1 MSLFTRARR
10 HVDMN
15 RVKEMREKKIKE
27 ETIAEVKE
35 QQEEILAELKKIEI
49 KESPKYSNWR
59 RELTEQMTT
68 VDMGMINLPGMG
80 DANLADF
87 DFPVTALGSSPGY
100 SQDGNNYTFGPA
112 SAGVPPAETASLNI
126 KMNSEKYDTIV
137 FDFVAGTIDHK
148 LLVITGSDGGSNTYE
163 LSNTTGRKELRL
175 LPSDRKKSVS
185 IAFNIGRDA
194 GGGLGTN
201 KMLNMSFR
209 RVAPMN
215 LVVGLDDP
223 EANSFIR
230 GGLGGS
236 EERRKQLKDM
246 LEAGNEWMVYN
257 GLEPSKT
264 TPGDIA
270 VSPTP
275 YSPGTKYS
283 TKPDGSQGFP
293 EPGELNKGNDGKWYE
308 YGPGGWVPIP
318 SVDAGGGDDT
328 MVAGLRPDGTEGFNQ
343 PGDEVY
349 DPATKK
355 KYKLVPRK
363 GYGYNQWIPI
373 EKAGGGDTM
382 VAHYEPQ
389 YSNWRRELQ
398 ETITMSTNDIMTTTL
413 PAAGD
418 VDLESVSQTATP
430 GSDNSGGSDG
440 TYSFGDYDGTGN
452 GGFTFRLDT
461 RKYDTLKFSASGG
474 NATRIELSVGDE
486 DFQTLSSGTNT
497 ITISSANRGQNVLFT
512 FNAFKSGGS
521 GATEASI
528 SGTAFQRRTNIS
540 TGIRLDDPDANAFV
554 RMGDMNNLSAE
565 ERKAKLKDMLYS
577 GNEYLTKYTNVT
589 PSQTAP
595 GDIELA
601 GTYNS
606 PGDAYSSPNQIKWP
620 RDYRKPGDQYPG
632 QYYDKHMK
640 MWVPVVKKA

>member
-15 RVKEMREKKIKE
+15 RVKELREEKIKE
-27 ETIAEVKE
+27 ETIAEVQR
-35 QQEEILAELKKIEI
+35 QQKNILAELKRIEV
-49 KESPKYSNWR
+49 KEDPKYSNWR

-68 VDMGMINLPGMG
+68 VDMGMVNLPGMG

-185 IAFNIGRDA
+185 IAFNIGRDL

-246 LEAGNEWMVYN
+246 LEAGNEWMTYN

-264 TPGDIA
+264 TPGDIELA
-270 VSPTP
+270 SHDKPF
-275 YSPGTKYS
+275 SKY
-283 TKPDGSQGFP
+283 
-293 EPGELNKGNDGKWYE
+293 
-308 YGPGGWVPIP
+308 P
-318 SVDAGGGDDT
+318 SAGGDDKWPGLPQDSIKDYLHPSKDPLLNIPIT
-328 MVAGLRPDGTEGFNQ
+328 PFGLPKDFKAQTGGTQVARIYPPDAD
-343 PGDEVY
+343 PGDIQW
-349 DPATKK
+349 
-355 KYKLVPRK
+355 PRK
-363 GYGYNQWIPI
+363 KNQKVPPGPGYRPSGKPI
-373 EKAGGGDTM
+373 GPELPKAKKGKKTKTM
-382 VAHYEPQ
+382 VAHHEPQ
-389 YSNWRRELQ
+389 YSNWRRDLNEA
-398 ETITMSTNDIMTTTL
+398 ITMSTAEMGMINLPPNEFDVGAEANKNASTHPTFGADGTLDPSSDYWMMNNAPEEGSSAITISLEIDLSLVDSIDAQIYFTNATIDPAHGMDIVIEG
-413 PAAGD
+413 PIGSSISPQI
-418 VDLESVSQTATP
+418 VPVSVP
-430 GSDNSGGSDG
+430 GSGSGSAAPRIVINKDLRIKNAIVS
-440 TYSFGDYDGTGN
+440 YSVIGN
-452 GGFTFRLDT
+452 GG
-461 RKYDTLKFSASGG
+461 
-474 NATRIELSVGDE
+474 E
-486 DFQTLSSGTNT
+486 
-497 ITISSANRGQNVLFT
+497 
-512 FNAFKSGGS
+512 
-521 GATEASI
+521 
-528 SGTAFQRRTNIS
+528 
-540 TGIRLDDPDANAFV
+540 
-554 RMGDMNNLSAE
+554 
-565 ERKAKLKDMLYS
+565 
-577 GNEYLTKYTNVT
+577 
-589 PSQTAP
+589 
-595 GDIELA
+595 
-601 GTYNS
+601 
-606 PGDAYSSPNQIKWP
+606 W
-620 RDYRKPGDQYPG
+620 
-632 QYYDKHMK
+632 
-640 MWVPVVKKA
+640 

>member
-15 RVKEMREKKIKE
+15 RVKELREEKIKE
-27 ETIAEVKE
+27 ETIAEVRR
-35 QQEEILAELKKIEI
+35 QQENILAELKRIEI

-68 VDMGMINLPGMG
+68 ADMGMINLPGMG

-100 SQDGNNYTFGPA
+100 VQSGNDYTFGPA
-112 SAGVPPAETASLNI
+112 SAGIPPKETASLNI
-126 KMNSEKYDTIV
+126 TMNSEKYDTIV
-137 FDFVAGTIDHK
+137 FDWEGGTIDE
-148 LLVITGSDGGSNTYE
+148 LFVMTGSDGGSNIYT
-163 LSNTTGRKELRL
+163 LTTSNGRKEIRL
-175 LPSDRKKSVS
+175 KPSDRKKSVS

-215 LVVGLDDP
+215 LIVSLDDP

-246 LEAGNEWMVYN
+246 LEAGNEWMAYN

-328 MVAGLRPDGTEGFNQ
+328 MVAGLRPDGTQGFNQ

-373 EKAGGGDTM
+373 EKAGGSGIM
-382 VAHYEPQ
+382 VA
-389 YSNWRRELQ
+389 
-398 ETITMSTNDIMTTTL
+398 
-413 PAAGD
+413 
-418 VDLESVSQTATP
+418 
-430 GSDNSGGSDG
+430 
-440 TYSFGDYDGTGN
+440 
-452 GGFTFRLDT
+452 
-461 RKYDTLKFSASGG
+461 
-474 NATRIELSVGDE
+474 
-486 DFQTLSSGTNT
+486 
-497 ITISSANRGQNVLFT
+497 
-512 FNAFKSGGS
+512 
-521 GATEASI
+521 
-528 SGTAFQRRTNIS
+528 
-540 TGIRLDDPDANAFV
+540 
-554 RMGDMNNLSAE
+554 
-565 ERKAKLKDMLYS
+565 
-577 GNEYLTKYTNVT
+577 
-589 PSQTAP
+589 
-595 GDIELA
+595 
-601 GTYNS
+601 
-606 PGDAYSSPNQIKWP
+606 
-620 RDYRKPGDQYPG
+620 
-632 QYYDKHMK
+632 
-640 MWVPVVKKA
+640 